1 MPLPFLAWAAIA
13 AVGGMGAVGH
23 AVARDDQK
31 EAERIARRAKN
42 TYESAKSSLMS
53 AAKKAEGQLESLG
66 RSKKEVYDTSMTRF
80 MDSYERIQDI
90 PDKNF
95 PGMDE
100 LKNFRITPSDMI
112 QLREMGSLYDGALSA
127 GVGASTAAGFAALAA
142 NGSLSTVGSALMAG
156 NIGGALT
163 GIGGGALS
171 ATPLAVVAAPVM
183 FFTALSASM
192 KADENK
198 EKART
203 MLAEAES
210 KAETMKTD
218 ETFCHAVGERAE
230 MFRGL
235 LERLDLMFAPCVGR
249 LENMVCRKAGYNPYS
264 KICGYELN
272 NNELAL
278 CAVTGSIAKAVKS
291 VLEVPILSDSRK
303 IHPKVDSTITKV
315 SGSLPALMEGFNRV

>member
-31 EAERIARRAKN
+31 EAESIARRAKN

-53 AAKKAEGQLESLG
+53 AAKTAESQLESLG
-66 RSKKEVYDTSMTRF
+66 RSKKEVYDTSMKRF
-80 MDSYERIQDI
+80 MKSYERIQDI

-100 LKNFRITPSDMI
+100 LRNFRITPSDMI
-112 QLREMGSLYDGALSA
+112 QLREMGSIYDAAFTA
-127 GVGASTAAGFAALAA
+127 GVGAGSAAGFAALAA
-142 NGSLSTVGSALMAG
+142 NGSLSTVGSALVAG

-163 GIGGGALS
+163 GIGGALS

-183 FFTALSASM
+183 FFSALSASI

-198 EKART
+198 EKARA

-210 KAETMKTD
+210 KAEKMKTD
-218 ETFCHAVGERAE
+218 ETFCRAVGDRAD

-235 LERLDLMFAPCVGR
+235 LETLDIMFAPCVGR
-249 LENMVCRKAGYNPYS
+249 LEDIVRSKSVYDPYRKIS
-264 KICGYELN
+264 GYELSN
-272 NNELAL
+272 DELKL

-291 VLEVPILSDSRK
+291 VLEVPILSDSRT

-315 SGSLPALMEGFNRV
+315 SRNLPILVERFETV

>member
-23 AVARDDQK
+23 AVAREDQE
-31 EAERIARRAKN
+31 EAERIARRAKR
-42 TYESAKSSLMS
+42 TYEDAKSSLMS

-66 RSKKEVYDTSMTRF
+66 RSKKEVYDRSMKRF
-80 MDSYERIQDI
+80 MNSYERIQDI

-100 LKNFRITPSDMI
+100 LRNFKITPSDMI
-112 QLREMGSLYDGALSA
+112 QLREVGSIFDAALAAGA
-127 GVGASTAAGFAALAA
+127 GAAAGFAALAA
-142 NGSLSTVGSALMAG
+142 NGSFYAVGSALMAD

-163 GIGGGALS
+163 GIGRALS
-171 ATPLAVVAAPVM
+171 ATPLAVIAAPVM
-183 FFTALSASM
+183 FFSALSASM

-210 KAETMKTD
+210 KAEKMKTD
-218 ETFCHAVGERAE
+218 ETFCRAVGERAE

-235 LERLDLMFAPCVGR
+235 LEKLDVMFAPCVGR
-249 LENMVCRKAGYNPYS
+249 LENMVCRKAGYNPYN
-264 KICGYELN
+264 KISGYELSSS
-272 NNELAL
+272 ELAL
-278 CAVTGSIAKAVKS
+278 CAVTAGIAKAVKS
-291 VLEVPILSDSRK
+291 VLEVPILSGSNT
-303 IHPKVDSTITKV
+303 IHPRVDGTITKV
-315 SGSLPALMEGFNRV
+315 SGSLPALMDSFERL